1 MPLTVEIQ
9 NEGQAYY
16 SMTFFILCCIH
27 EIDYSY
33 LQVDFT
39 VFGSLINYNISL

>member
-1 MPLTVEIQ
+1 MPLTIDLQ

-16 SMTFFILCCIH
+16 TMTFFILCCIH
-27 EIDYSY
+27 DIGYY

>member
-9 NEGQAYY
+9 SEGQAYY
-16 SMTFFILCCIH
+16 SMTFFNLRCIH
-27 EIDYSY
+27 DIDYY

-39 VFGSLINYNISL
+39 VFGSLIIITIISL